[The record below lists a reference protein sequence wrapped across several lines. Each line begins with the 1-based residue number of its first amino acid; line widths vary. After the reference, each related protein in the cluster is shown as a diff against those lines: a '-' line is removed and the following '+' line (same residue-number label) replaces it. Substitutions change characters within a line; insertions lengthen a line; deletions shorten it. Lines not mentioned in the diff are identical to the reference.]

1 MKDIENSPDDSH
13 GNSEAVYELP
23 DSVKECVEQNQAG
36 QEPSTYMALKDDK
49 EPDNVYQSLQQKEGN
64 KTLMDYE
71 NSAFTFRSK

>member
-23 DSVKECVEQNQAG
+23 DSVKENQAG
-36 QEPSTYMALKDDK
+36 QESSTYMALKDDK
-49 EPDNVYQSLQQKEGN
+49 EPDNVYQSLQQKEAGN
-64 KTLMDYE
+64 KTRMHYE